1 MNKKNAFR
9 RGFTLIELM
18 IVIVILGIL
27 MGTILPR
34 LTGAQ
39 ARARDTAR
47 KADLTNI
54 SQALEVYYGDT
65 GSYAS
70 TPMGAAAAGTEG
82 CLDIEKDTASDA
94 DGPTQPGTKTTTAVL
109 AEYMK
114 GGKVPLAISAQQN
127 TLGCVGSYFYKPLYS
142 GGIAK
147 ASYVLASDVETWQL
161 ANYIAN
167 DGTASPKASE
177 FDSTTAASAKTYI
190 NKMAKLTQDTAK
202 TTASIYIVIP

>member
-54 SQALEVYYGDT
+54 SQALEVYYGDE
-65 GSYAS
+65 GEYPA
-70 TPMGAAAAGTEG
+70 TPSSPGNSNGP
-82 CLDIEKDTASDA
+82 CLASD
-94 DGPTQPGTKTTTAVL
+94 DTIVYPDL
-109 AEYMK
+109 SEYMK
-114 GGKVPLAISAQQN
+114 GNRVPEAVSKSQV
-127 TLGCVGSYFYKPLYS
+127 TLGCTGSYYYKPLIQ
-142 GGIAK
+142 GGVPR

-161 ANYIAN
+161 ANYLAN
-167 DGTASPKASE
+167 T
-177 FDSTTAASAKTYI
+177 TTAGEFSSAAEANTYVNNMGEDKVTEENSIEQKT
-190 NKMAKLTQDTAK
+190 
-202 TTASIYIVIP
+202 IYIVIP